1 MKYEA
6 MYIVR
11 PTLEEANRDALIAEV
26 NGVFANV
33 SEVNAWGMR
42 NLAYPI
48 EDHTQGYYV
57 ITQAEANPTEVDEFE
72 RVCRIKEDIIRFII
86 VKQDE

>member
-11 PTLEEANRDALIAEV
+11 PTLEEAARDALIAEI
-26 NGVFANV
+26 NGIFANV

-42 NLAYPI
+42 NLAYSI

-57 ITQAEANPTEVDEFE
+57 ITQAEATPTEVEEYE